1 MNFLANSIYRCWFPR
16 RSIPKVW
23 GRPRRLAAALG
34 GFAAQLRCQLFQEGI
49 SSSVQPASSPG
60 LWYPLPR
67 YITDKDFWFMTLL
80 FLLDCESALPE
91 LSFISGIEHGLN
103 DQSAQWINDFQ
114 PFLVF
119 SKVLGA
125 DQKHTGWCPSK
136 SQWLEQNPSV
146 SVNGTV
152 AWARCGTLAFSWPCF
167 WPFAPL
173 CYYCSFLAVL
183 LPPKW
188 ECGIMH
194 CSVIPAVNPQDSDG
208 ASVSLCLMELPAFEG
223 TISREQGRWL
233 QGFWP
238 LALSGDLVPL
248 CLPGYCSRPWTL
260 WSWQIAFT
268 TSRRYWQG
276 GFFGCRK
283 CEEIESK
290 HIKLFLSIL
299 NGHLDVQSAL

>member
-1 MNFLANSIYRCWFPR
+1 MDKWF
-16 RSIPKVW
+16 S
-23 GRPRRLAAALG
+23 ALFG
-34 GFAAQLRCQLFQEGI
+34 LLQ
-49 SSSVQPASSPG
+49 SPG
-60 LWYPLPR
+60 SWPETHRVMPQQ
-67 YITDKDFWFMTLL
+67 ITVTGAESNCLREWDRGMGQVWNPGFQLALL
-80 FLLDCESALPE
+80 LT
-91 LSFISGIEHGLN
+91 I
-103 DQSAQWINDFQ
+103 
-114 PFLVF
+114 
-119 SKVLGA
+119 
-125 DQKHTGWCPSK
+125 CPSVLLLQL
-136 SQWLEQNPSV
+136 S
-146 SVNGTV
+146 
-152 AWARCGTLAFSWPCF
+152 
-167 WPFAPL
+167 
-173 CYYCSFLAVL
+173 AVL

-248 CLPGYCSRPWTL
+248 CLPGYCSHPWTL

-268 TSRRYWQG
+268 TSRRCWQG

-299 NGHLDVQSAL
+299 NRHLDVQSAL